1 MSLIIIT
8 DHHHLHHHHQPHHPH
23 HCRFWK
29 DDTLAV
35 VDQPQRHSALQVLR
49 CSTNNTRYHPRGY
62 HQSIKQLKW
71 WIIQDRLWRAWK
83 DKNLDITPE
92 AAFVRHGWEIIVECR
107 RRRTQR
113 VIFTGWCYIFSYQHH
128 QHQYLHRQHQHQH
141 HYHNLSRWYHFN
153 SRLIDTE

>member
-29 DDTLAV
+29 DDTLAL

-71 WIIQDRLWRAWK
+71 WIIQDRLKRAWK

-113 VIFTGWCYIFSYQHH
+113 VIFTGWCYIFYISIISISISIVSISI
-128 QHQYLHRQHQHQH
+128 
-141 HYHNLSRWYHFN
+141 NIIIIIFPDDIISTP
-153 SRLIDTE
+153 D

>member
-71 WIIQDRLWRAWK
+71 WIIQDRLKRAWK

-113 VIFTGWCYIFSYQHH
+113 VIFTDRVFFPCQHH
-128 QHQYLHRQHQHQH
+128 QHQYLKRQHQHQH
-141 HYHNLSRWYHFN
+141 HYHNLSRWCHF
-153 SRLIDTE
+153 SSS